1 MNSIRS
7 HEVKTITYLR
17 VDVRKCLSSCRRG
30 HQMNNHKRI
39 KSVVLWEVLSR
50 YGTESETELQRLQR
64 AELAYPKREII
75 KKCLA

>member
-1 MNSIRS
+1 
-7 HEVKTITYLR
+7 
-17 VDVRKCLSSCRRG
+17 
-30 HQMNNHKRI
+30 MNNHKRI

-64 AELAYPKREII
+64 AELAYPKGEII

>member
-1 MNSIRS
+1 MRS
-7 HEVKTITYLR
+7 KQLPIYVY
-17 VDVRKCLSSCRRG
+17 VRKCLSSCRRG
-30 HQMNNHKRI
+30 HQINNHKRI

-50 YGTESETELQRLQR
+50 YGTESETEFQRLQR